1 MKSND
6 KYRNC
11 EYYPFG
17 TSNQPF
23 RYATKPFLDHFC
35 LPSGA
40 YLDSEEMKQAFTDV
54 FFESVLGDE
63 ATKYIYDIARSWA
76 VILVA
81 SACSIVIAYIYL
93 FMIRLFG
100 GFIIWISVAL
110 TIAVLV
116 AAGVY
121 SYLYA
126 RPQYSVDDPTH
137 NYLAY
142 AAYVCWGLAGLVVL
156 ALIFCLNAI

>member
-1 MKSND
+1 
-6 KYRNC
+6 
-11 EYYPFG
+11 
-17 TSNQPF
+17 
-23 RYATKPFLDHFC
+23 
-35 LPSGA
+35 
-40 YLDSEEMKQAFTDV
+40 MKQAFTDV
-54 FFESVLGDE
+54 FFKTVLGDE

-76 VILVA
+76 VILV
-81 SACSIVIAYIYL
+81 SSVCSVVIAYLYL

-100 GFIIWISVAL
+100 GLIIWISVAL
-110 TIAVLV
+110 SIAVLV
-116 AAGVY
+116 GAGVY

-126 RPQYSVDDPTH
+126 RPQYLVDDPTH